1 MKLKAISLILLL
13 FAGNAAASSVK
24 LVCDVVGT
32 SCSGSGSEKSPRSCW
47 ENNDTHQ
54 IHLDEEAG
62 TLKWKGSGK
71 WKTAKKV
78 EFGETEISGKLSG
91 SLSSLGASH
100 TIKLDRITGRMEYLI
115 WGDVDKSGP
124 CKVVDETKRAF

>member
-1 MKLKAISLILLL
+1 MKMKLKAISLMVLL

-32 SCSGSGSEKSPRSCW
+32 SCSDTNCW
-47 ENNDTHQ
+47 ESNDTHQ
-54 IHLDEEAG
+54 IDLDEEAG

-78 EFGETEISGKLSG
+78 EFGDTEISGKLPGTARSM
-91 SLSSLGASH
+91 GAKN

-115 WGDVDKSGP
+115 WGDVHVSGP
-124 CKVVDETKRAF
+124 CEVVDETKRAF

>member
-1 MKLKAISLILLL
+1 MKLKAISLLVLL

-24 LVCDVVGT
+24 LVCAVVGT
-32 SCSGSGSEKSPRSCW
+32 SCSGTGPDNTTCW
-47 ENNDTHQ
+47 ESNGTHQ

-78 EFGETEISGKLSG
+78 KFGDTEISGKLSG

-100 TIKLDRITGRMEYLI
+100 TIKLDRITGRMEYHRL
-115 WGDVDKSGP
+115 GYVDWSGP
-124 CKVVDETKRAF
+124 CEVVDETKRAF